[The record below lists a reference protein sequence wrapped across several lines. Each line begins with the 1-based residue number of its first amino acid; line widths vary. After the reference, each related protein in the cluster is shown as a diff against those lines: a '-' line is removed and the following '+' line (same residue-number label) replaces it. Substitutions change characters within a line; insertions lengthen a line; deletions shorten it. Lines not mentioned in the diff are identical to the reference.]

1 MCATLC
7 VTAGLL
13 EIEEGAAPPFASGL
27 LHSHEM
33 GLAWSF
39 LFSHEMGFAW
49 SFLLSPAQLSG
60 ALGKSN
66 RNEEQGLIGK
76 LLHNSVKVVG
86 VCKSK

>member
-1 MCATLC
+1 MPLC

-13 EIEEGAAPPFASGL
+13 EIEEGRPHHL
-27 LHSHEM
+27 RQNLHSHEM